1 MGKLCFSAMAGVVPG
16 GGQAVADLITVLCLF
31 CLAGGCG
38 TGLVG
43 EGGHHTTLLA
53 SSLARPC
60 CTQALWGM
68 GRDLPS
74 SSGISPWRLWVDIWS
89 SSKTSSLW
97 ESGSLI
103 ASAVRAQQAP
113 APSAPTAVSARL
125 LVCEGCTFL
134 CTSKVQFLLGR
145 RITEPSGSG

>member
-1 MGKLCFSAMAGVVPG
+1 MGKLCFSATAGVVPG
-16 GGQAVADLITVLCLF
+16 GGQAVADLITVLRLF

-74 SSGISPWRLWVDIWS
+74 SISPWRLWVDIWS
-89 SSKTSSLW
+89 SSKTSSPW
-97 ESGSLI
+97 ESRSPI
-103 ASAVRAQQAP
+103 ASAVRAQQAL
-113 APSAPTAVSARL
+113 APSAPTAVSAWL
-125 LVCEGCTFL
+125 LVCEQCTFL